1 MICQRRIIQFNNYVF
16 RGLVSANYVTS
27 NRITSNDYLYA
38 SGANAMVGG
47 FESQELSLTL
57 EDDFCGRTF
66 DSKEDRKLYLRW
78 ERMQLSGKGWLYA
91 LDSDGS
97 YIRTQAIMKSRA
109 EEYGYNNAIRQI
121 NITFTLPSGNWEKCD
136 EKATFIIHTCD
147 KDYYRCNQCV
157 TNCDDCETV
166 KLSNCGNCNCG
177 NCNDCDTCEA
187 ICYCSDIDWCKD
199 GNRIETNCN
208 RGYNLF
214 QEKFYGEEIALNLN
228 NYCSPAVFCTQTEV
242 DSSSG
247 IITLLGTWV
256 NPVISINSRELSI
269 AGVYKNKTTI
279 DISTNQIVN
288 VAENGVWEDVTENRC
303 SYQLPYFKA
312 KNGQNNYVKA
322 CGYQDSDSKLFIK
335 FTEYLT

>member
-27 NRITSNDYLYA
+27 NRIVSNDYLYS
-38 SGANAMVGG
+38 SGANATVGG

-57 EDDFCGRTF
+57 EDNFCDGSF
-66 DSKEDRKLYLRW
+66 DSKEDMKLYLRW
-78 ERMQLSGKGWLYA
+78 QRMQLSGKGWLYA
-91 LDSDGS
+91 IDSDGT
-97 YIRTQAIMKSRA
+97 YIKTQAIMKSRS
-109 EEYGYNNAIRQI
+109 EEYGYNNAIRQLK
-121 NITFTLPSGNWEKCD
+121 ITFVLPSGNWEKCD
-136 EKATFIIHTCD
+136 GMSTFIVNTCD
-147 KDYYRCNQCV
+147 KDYYRCNQCIA
-157 TNCDDCETV
+157 NCETCETI
-166 KLSNCGNCNCG
+166 KLRNCANCECGNCSLHQY
-177 NCNDCDTCEA
+177 DA
-187 ICYCSDIDWCKD
+187 ICYCKDINWCKD
-199 GNRIETNCN
+199 GNRVETDCN
-208 RGYNLF
+208 RGLDVF
-214 QEKFYGEEIALNLN
+214 GEKFYGEEITLDTSK
-228 NYCSPAVFCTQTEV
+228 YCSPAVFCTQSEIE
-242 DSSSG
+242 SSSG

-269 AGVYKNKTTI
+269 AGVYRNKTTI